1 MLPKLRK
8 SLLMNRLEHGTNP
21 NYKYSHLII
30 RNKYQQVKM
39 KINLVIFDYYLQ

>member
-21 NYKYSHLII
+21 NYKYIASII

>member
-21 NYKYSHLII
+21 NYKYIASD
-30 RNKYQQVKM
+30 NPEKYQQVKM